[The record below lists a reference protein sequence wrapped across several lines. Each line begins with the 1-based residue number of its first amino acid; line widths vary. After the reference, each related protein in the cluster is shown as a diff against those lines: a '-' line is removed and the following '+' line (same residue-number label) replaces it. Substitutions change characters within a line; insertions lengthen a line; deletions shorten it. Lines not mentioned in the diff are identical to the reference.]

1 MERLTLERAICR
13 VKIVAKNQRWNSKY
27 TKLSPMNEELNKQH
41 EADYIKDAEEHEQ
54 IAEWLEE
61 LKSYKDLEEQGL
73 LVRLPDDL
81 KKKVYRITYEYTE
94 CSNFGETK
102 NNCENYNCNRDC
114 DSQKRFYIVENRL
127 EFMLFCNYYH
137 ELGKTVFLTREE
149 AKKKLEE
156 IQNE

>member
-1 MERLTLERAICR
+1 MERLTERYIPNDEKKGIAGIEVFESKNKIPLVKVLSGEYLYTAIE
-13 VKIVAKNQRWNSKY
+13 
-27 TKLSPMNEELNKQH
+27 KLATYE
-41 EADYIKDAEEHEQ
+41 
-54 IAEWLEE
+54 
-61 LKSYKDLEEQGL
+61 DLEEQGL

-137 ELGKTVFLTREE
+137 ELGKTVFLTHEE
-149 AKKKLEE
+149 ADKKLEE
-156 IQNE
+156 MKKNG

>member
-1 MERLTLERAICR
+1 MERLTLEEAIKYIKEVVCKNR
-13 VKIVAKNQRWNSKY
+13 KNKEKNTIVIPNSFISSADCAEKYGQVAK
-27 TKLSPMNEELNKQH
+27 
-41 EADYIKDAEEHEQ
+41 
-54 IAEWLEE
+54 WLEE

-137 ELGKTVFLTREE
+137 ELGKTVFFTREGAE
-149 AKKKLEE
+149 KKLEE
-156 IQNE
+156 LKNEI

>member
-1 MERLTLERAICR
+1 MERLTLDNAIKYIKEVARKNR
-13 VKIVAKNQRWNSKY
+13 VNKEKNTIIIPNSFISSNDCADKYGQVAK
-27 TKLSPMNEELNKQH
+27 
-41 EADYIKDAEEHEQ
+41 
-54 IAEWLEE
+54 WLEE

-149 AKKKLEE
+149 AEKKLKELKNE
-156 IQNE
+156 I

>member
-1 MERLTLERAICR
+1 
-13 VKIVAKNQRWNSKY
+13 
-27 TKLSPMNEELNKQH
+27 MNYNDAEKFDSNDSVENYMK
-41 EADYIKDAEEHEQ
+41 ANCMKCAEEHKQ
-54 IAEWLEE
+54 LAEWLEE
-61 LKSYKDLEEQGL
+61 LKSYKELEEQGL
-73 LVRLPDDL
+73 LVKLPDDL

-102 NNCENYNCNRDC
+102 NDCENYNCNRDC

-149 AKKKLEE
+149 AEKKLEE
-156 IQNE
+156 MKK

>member
-1 MERLTLERAICR
+1 MERLTLDNAIKYIKEVARKNRKNKEKNTIVIPNSFISSNDCAD
-13 VKIVAKNQRWNSKY
+13 KYGQVAK
-27 TKLSPMNEELNKQH
+27 
-41 EADYIKDAEEHEQ
+41 
-54 IAEWLEE
+54 WLEE

-149 AKKKLEE
+149 AEKKLEE
-156 IQNE
+156 LKNEI

>member
-1 MERLTLERAICR
+1 MERLTERYKDSIVNTVLIKECGDKLCKDICDDIECDCSKCELEKALE
-13 VKIVAKNQRWNSKY
+13 
-27 TKLSPMNEELNKQH
+27 KL
-41 EADYIKDAEEHEQ
+41 ADYE
-54 IAEWLEE
+54 
-61 LKSYKDLEEQGL
+61 DLEEQGL

-137 ELGKTVFLTREE
+137 ELGKTVFLTHEE
-149 AKKKLEE
+149 ADKKLEE
-156 IQNE
+156 MKKNG